1 MMEQPLFRKAVIV
14 PTTALSSFQ
23 TMPKRSQ
30 MMEQPLFQKAVI
42 VPTTA
47 LFLRF
52 KQMRFIQILVTVYS
66 VM

>member
-14 PTTALSSFQ
+14 PMMALSSFQ
-23 TMPKRSQ
+23 TMPKRFQ

-52 KQMRFIQILVTVYS
+52 KQMEVKK
-66 VM
+66 